1 MGLHLTA
8 EEARRLARVTEVAI
22 RGALGQS
29 ISNRF
34 TQDIQDLKDHGHTL
48 QFARE
53 YTMHRLA
60 KGYHEETHDPLDT
73 VQHCPH
79 ATLIGQGVRCRYL
92 KQTQPRMPEPDVLL
106 VELVEHIGELRKALS
121 VTGGSM
127 LEGGE

>member
-1 MGLHLTA
+1 MMGLHLTA

-29 ISNRF
+29 ISKRF
-34 TQDIQDLKDHGHTL
+34 MQDIQDLKDHGHTL

-53 YTMHRLA
+53 YAMYCLS

-79 ATLIGQGVRCRYL
+79 ATLIGQGARCRYL
-92 KQTQPRMPEPDVLL
+92 KQTQPRMPEPDALL
-106 VELVEHIGELRKALS
+106 VELVELINELKEVLH
-121 VTGGSM
+121 G
-127 LEGGE
+127 